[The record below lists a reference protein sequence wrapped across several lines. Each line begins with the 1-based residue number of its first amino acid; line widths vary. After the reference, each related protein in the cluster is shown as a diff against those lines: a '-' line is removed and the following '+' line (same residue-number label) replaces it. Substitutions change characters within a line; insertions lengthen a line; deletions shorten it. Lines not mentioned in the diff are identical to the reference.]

1 MKSNPVPDGR
11 ASTAPASLAELL
23 ASLAAGLPDAG
34 STRTLGRVE
43 WSRAGVAFAILA
55 GDGVD
60 LRLDPAVA
68 AAALRTPDTR
78 ASARGLPWI
87 QFAPRELDDHAVDR
101 ATAWFGLAYRRAA
114 AS

>member
-1 MKSNPVPDGR
+1 MSSTGDLRSLLDG
-11 ASTAPASLAELL
+11 
-23 ASLAAGLPDAG
+23 LAAGLPDAR
-34 STRTLGRVE
+34 SASASGRVE

-55 GDGVD
+55 DDGLE

-68 AAALRTPDTR
+68 AAALRTPDTS

-87 QFAPRELDDHAVDR
+87 RFAPRELDGPAVDR